1 MIKINE
7 RWSVKH
13 DPYCWHLVQTEKRI
27 AESGKNKGKPIEAA
41 TTTYHPT
48 LVMCLRHAMDCDARL
63 SECFSGVLEG
73 WDKVQAD
80 FARAL
85 AK

>member
-1 MIKINE
+1 MIKIND

-13 DPYCWHLVQTEKRI
+13 DPYCWHLVQTDKRI
-27 AESGKNKGKPIEAA
+27 AETGKNKGKQIEAS

-48 LVMCLRHAMDCDARL
+48 LVMCLRHAMDHEARL
-63 SECFSGVLEG
+63 SDDLSEVLTE
-73 WDKVQAD
+73 WDRVQAD
-80 FARAL
+80 FARAF